1 MNRRARLAIALCAA
15 LLPLEARGGGDAPAN
30 EDVGRSIDE
39 ITEPP
44 DYDWLRRSDERGSG
58 GSKEV
63 SPRTEGERPAPKRH
77 AGEDGSC
84 DFEPSRREKERGPG
98 EPLQLPERGRG
109 CGGVPSGG
117 GPSEPGSPAEEGGCS
132 RGGSGC
138 GADPEGCCPGS
149 SPGEGCSRGAGGG
162 CGGCGGAGAVLTPL
176 GYIVAA
182 AGLALLVFLV
192 ARAIL
197 RRGESG
203 EGERTIEAGGGE
215 PEDVRVSQVA
225 DLASETLMDKAA
237 RAAAEGRF
245 RAAVGWSYLAGLS
258 MLHRGGFADLRQST
272 TNLELVDSTRRRGG
286 PHLAAARLVRVFE
299 DVFFGD
305 RPAGE
310 EQWSECRSIVEE
322 KLADAIVEPS

>member
-1 MNRRARLAIALCAA
+1 MNRRARLAIALCAFF
-15 LLPLEARGGGDAPAN
+15 LPPDAAGGEGAPTN
-30 EDVGRSIDE
+30 EEVGRNIEE

-44 DYDWLRRSDERGSG
+44 EYDWLRRPSREGSDGAGSDA
-58 GSKEV
+58 KPNRAKHPE
-63 SPRTEGERPAPKRH
+63 PRRSSDQ
-77 AGEDGSC
+77 DGSC
-84 DFEPSRREKERGPG
+84 DFGPPRREGKRGPDD
-98 EPLQLPERGRG
+98 PPRLPEQGQG

-117 GPSEPGSPAEEGGCS
+117 GPSEPGSPSERGGCS
-132 RGGSGC
+132 RSGAGC

-149 SPGEGCSRGAGGG
+149 SPGAGCSSGPGG

-182 AGLALLVFLV
+182 TGLALLVFLV

-197 RRGESG
+197 RRGEGG
-203 EGERTIEAGGGE
+203 EGERAIQPAGGE
-215 PEDVRVSQVA
+215 PEEVRVSQVA

-258 MLHRGGFADLRQST
+258 MLHRGGFADLRRST

-286 PHLAAARLVRVFE
+286 PHLAATRLVRVFE

-310 EQWSECRSIVEE
+310 AQWAECRSIVEE
-322 KLADAIVEPS
+322 KLADAISEPS